1 MEVLRKQNE
10 ELNARITA
18 AEARS
23 NEKERER
30 AERREKERRD
40 RTHREKRPV
49 NLRQEDNES
58 TVQGENEE
66 NRDKSRRTNGGSRRD
81 RTHREE
87 SPRGESRRGREES
100 RREKGESK
108 KSHGEKREEER
119 SHRSKRHRE
128 KSHHEE
134 SRRNDQ
140 EAKMKD
146 LEDKYARM
154 LRRIDGE
161 DPELTAWDMLEDES
175 LPFTER
181 VKAYPM
187 PDKFKMPRIEKY
199 DGNGDPQEHLEAFRE
214 HLILHGTPDEIACR
228 AFPLTL
234 KGVAKDW
241 FTGLPPKSVSTF
253 KELGRLFLTQFL
265 ATRKRKKD
273 PTCLL
278 TLRQGKEESLKDF
291 MLRFNREKLEVD
303 TPDDKT
309 LLCALMQGVR
319 AEGPLMAEVGRKNVN
334 KVTLPQFMKLTEEF
348 IHQEEL
354 VGALLKAQTLEE
366 QSKKESKK
374 DSSTTK
380 SKEEKNPRKGEKKS
394 GSSFKSEPRKV
405 EPSRFSKEVFT
416 PLNASLTEVLSAVKG
431 DPAFRWP
438 RKMKTDPFKR
448 DRSKFCE
455 YHADHGHLTEDC
467 ISLRREIEVFI
478 QNGRLVRF
486 LVDERNREA
495 NRRGPPE
502 GVREG
507 PGRAEQRRRDEAPR
521 EGRRNHERRDIR
533 EEPLPNQ
540 EVVREIHTIAGGIA
554 GGGDSNSARKAYAR
568 SLQGQEVYSLHRPSK
583 AARTDSVVLSFSEE
597 DTRGVVMPHDDA
609 LVVTLTVAN
618 HGIHQI
624 LVDNGSSADILYW
637 PAFQQMGI
645 DRERIKPFA
654 SPLVG
659 FGGEVVFPMG
669 IIPLP
674 VTAGTAPQL
683 ATVMIDFLVI
693 DRPSAYNAIMGRPAL
708 NKFKAATSTYHLMMK
723 FSTEEGVGVVRG
735 DQLTARKCYNTSMK
749 KIPDSTTLTVASVH
763 EAKGEPAEP
772 LEEVSIGDGKVL

>member
-1 MEVLRKQNE
+1 MVNTRSFTRSSHPQQPQPMQPPPSAPGASNDPDLRDFLKSMAKSMEVLRKQNE

-23 NEKERER
+23 SEKERER
-30 AERREKERRD
+30 AERHEKERRD
-40 RTHREKRPV
+40 RTHREKWPV
-49 NLRQEDNES
+49 NPRQEDNES

-81 RTHREE
+81 RTRRED
-87 SPRGESRRGREES
+87 SPRGESRRER
-100 RREKGESK
+100 GENK
-108 KSHGEKREEER
+108 KSHGERREEEK
-119 SHRSKRHRE
+119 SHRSKWHRE

-134 SRRNDQ
+134 SRRSHQ

-175 LPFTER
+175 LPFIER
-181 VKAYPM
+181 VKTYPM
-187 PDKFKMPRIEKY
+187 QDKFKMPRIEKY
-199 DGNGDPQEHLEAFRE
+199 DGNGDSQEHLEAFRE
-214 HLILHGTPDEIACR
+214 HLILHGTPNEIACR

-234 KGVAKDW
+234 KGVVKDW
-241 FTGLPPKSVSTF
+241 FTGLPPKSVGTF

-366 QSKKESKK
+366 QAKKENKR
-374 DSSTTK
+374 DSNPPK
-380 SKEEKNPRKGEKKS
+380 VKEEKNPRKGEKKPS
-394 GSSFKSEPRKV
+394 PLFKNESQKT
-405 EPSRFSKEVFT
+405 EPSRFPKEVFT
-416 PLNASLTEVLSAVKG
+416 PLNASLTEVFSAIKG

-438 RKMKTDPFKR
+438 QKMKTDPFKR
-448 DRSKFCE
+448 DRSKFYE
-455 YHADHGHLTEDC
+455 YHADHGHSTEDC

-486 LVDERNREA
+486 LVEERNREA
-495 NRRGPPE
+495 NRQGPPE

-507 PGRAEQRRRDEAPR
+507 LERAEPRHRDEAPR
-521 EGRRNHERRDIR
+521 EVRRNQERRDTR
-533 EEPLPNQ
+533 EEPLPN
-540 EVVREIHTIAGGIA
+540 
-554 GGGDSNSARKAYAR
+554 
-568 SLQGQEVYSLHRPSK
+568 
-583 AARTDSVVLSFSEE
+583 
-597 DTRGVVMPHDDA
+597 
-609 LVVTLTVAN
+609 
-618 HGIHQI
+618 
-624 LVDNGSSADILYW
+624 
-637 PAFQQMGI
+637 
-645 DRERIKPFA
+645 
-654 SPLVG
+654 
-659 FGGEVVFPMG
+659 
-669 IIPLP
+669 
-674 VTAGTAPQL
+674 
-683 ATVMIDFLVI
+683 
-693 DRPSAYNAIMGRPAL
+693 
-708 NKFKAATSTYHLMMK
+708 
-723 FSTEEGVGVVRG
+723 
-735 DQLTARKCYNTSMK
+735 
-749 KIPDSTTLTVASVH
+749 
-763 EAKGEPAEP
+763 
-772 LEEVSIGDGKVL
+772 

>member
-23 NEKERER
+23 SEKERER

-40 RTHREKRPV
+40 RAHREKRPV
-49 NLRQEDNES
+49 NPRQEDNES

-87 SPRGESRRGREES
+87 SPRGESRREREES
-100 RREKGESK
+100 RRERGESK
-108 KSHGEKREEER
+108 KSHGERREEEK

-134 SRRNDQ
+134 SRRSHQ

-241 FTGLPPKSVSTF
+241 FTGLPPKSVGTF

-348 IHQEEL
+348 IH
-354 VGALLKAQTLEE
+354 
-366 QSKKESKK
+366 
-374 DSSTTK
+374 
-380 SKEEKNPRKGEKKS
+380 
-394 GSSFKSEPRKV
+394 
-405 EPSRFSKEVFT
+405 
-416 PLNASLTEVLSAVKG
+416 
-431 DPAFRWP
+431 
-438 RKMKTDPFKR
+438 
-448 DRSKFCE
+448 
-455 YHADHGHLTEDC
+455 
-467 ISLRREIEVFI
+467 
-478 QNGRLVRF
+478 
-486 LVDERNREA
+486 
-495 NRRGPPE
+495 
-502 GVREG
+502 
-507 PGRAEQRRRDEAPR
+507 
-521 EGRRNHERRDIR
+521 
-533 EEPLPNQ
+533 
-540 EVVREIHTIAGGIA
+540 
-554 GGGDSNSARKAYAR
+554 
-568 SLQGQEVYSLHRPSK
+568 
-583 AARTDSVVLSFSEE
+583 
-597 DTRGVVMPHDDA
+597 
-609 LVVTLTVAN
+609 
-618 HGIHQI
+618 
-624 LVDNGSSADILYW
+624 
-637 PAFQQMGI
+637 
-645 DRERIKPFA
+645 
-654 SPLVG
+654 
-659 FGGEVVFPMG
+659 
-669 IIPLP
+669 
-674 VTAGTAPQL
+674 
-683 ATVMIDFLVI
+683 
-693 DRPSAYNAIMGRPAL
+693 
-708 NKFKAATSTYHLMMK
+708 
-723 FSTEEGVGVVRG
+723 
-735 DQLTARKCYNTSMK
+735 
-749 KIPDSTTLTVASVH
+749 
-763 EAKGEPAEP
+763 
-772 LEEVSIGDGKVL
+772 